1 MASPMKFCNGI
12 AELKCN
18 AVQLNFL
25 KTPVSCLTR
34 TFRRAI
40 GTAEICNR
48 TPTALLI
55 LMSIIMLSAW
65 KDGRNLILRK
75 N

>member
-1 MASPMKFCNGI
+1 MQRCSV
-12 AELKCN
+12 ELS
-18 AVQLNFL
+18 QD
-25 KTPVSCLTR
+25 SCLLFDPGA
-34 TFRRAI
+34 FRRAI

-65 KDGRNLILRK
+65 KDGRNLILQK

>member
-1 MASPMKFCNGI
+1 MQRCSV
-12 AELKCN
+12 ELS
-18 AVQLNFL
+18 QD
-25 KTPVSCLTR
+25 SCLLIDPG